1 LPALLSSASNLVT
14 LELDNIFQ
22 SACIPPEAIVAGLA
36 VLTRLRTFLIA
47 FTRGTS
53 QPDQWR
59 SPSNPPNRAV
69 LPALTRFDYNGQIEY
84 LEDLLAL
91 IDMPLVSNVTVIF
104 FIESFMEEIQV
115 PQLSR
120 FIGRTENLK
129 FAQFN
134 RAEVTFSEVTFLSHL
149 VKVELDLPQGEL
161 PQADLTLT
169 FSSIHAP
176 RVVHALGQL
185 ASIFSNVDDLTAR
198 GFGVRNGVESTEWLL
213 FLCLFPAVESLYL
226 WGDVTR
232 YIASAL
238 EDTTEDMVTELLPK
252 LRSLWF
258 DENDRMK
265 YEEIMGSIEQ
275 FLSLRQLSGRPVDI
289 YNVLDESM

>member
-53 QPDQWR
+53 QPDQWSR
-59 SPSNPPNRAV
+59 PSNPPNRAV

-115 PQLSR
+115 PQLSL
-120 FIGRTENLK
+120 FIGRTENIK
-129 FAQFN
+129 FAQFI
-134 RAEVTFSEVTFLSHL
+134 RAQASFYSHF
-149 VKVELDLPQGEL
+149 VKVELDLPQGKF
-161 PQADLTLT
+161 PQAAVTLA
-169 FSSIHAP
+169 FSNVHAP
-176 RVVHALGQL
+176 RAVHALGQL
-185 ASIFSNVDDLTAR
+185 ATMFSNVGHLFAE
-198 GFGVRNGVESTEWLL
+198 GYGVWSVMESTEWLRL
-213 FLCLFPAVESLYL
+213 LYLFPAVETLHFSGNVA
-226 WGDVTR
+226 WHF
-232 YIASAL
+232 ASAL
-238 EDTTEDMVTELLPK
+238 EGTTED
-252 LRSLWF
+252 RSPNCCQHSTHCGWTSATV
-258 DENDRMK
+258 
-265 YEEIMGSIEQ
+265 GSTRSQ
-275 FLSLRQLSGRPVDI
+275 WDP
-289 YNVLDESM
+289 